1 MKCSA
6 SAKDEELS
14 PGGSKMVD
22 GNRPTSPKA
31 WEAMYKLLTE
41 NNVRSVVSSDIEGLK
56 GRGAII
62 IDVRPGTEFEAGHI
76 EGSVNVSLYQPITGN
91 TPRQVLRK
99 AGYAFFGIFNGTE
112 ANENFE
118 SELKEAVGDVDNE
131 VVVICNTGGSLENT
145 VNFNYGKQSR
155 SLMAA
160 YEMITFG
167 YKKLRFLEGGYNQW
181 RSEERE
187 VVVVE

>member
-1 MKCSA
+1 M
-6 SAKDEELS
+6 
-14 PGGSKMVD
+14 
-22 GNRPTSPKA
+22 
-31 WEAMYKLLTE
+31 
-41 NNVRSVVSSDIEGLK
+41 
-56 GRGAII
+56 
-62 IDVRPGTEFEAGHI
+62 
-76 EGSVNVSLYQPITGN
+76 
-91 TPRQVLRK
+91 LRK

-160 YEMITFG
+160 YEVRRRRRKRRKID
-167 YKKLRFLEGGYNQW
+167 
-181 RSEERE
+181 
-187 VVVVE
+187 